1 MFVVLTMLFGCTKKT
16 GEEITLR
23 YLDFKVY
30 DPVYVGIEKGFFQK
44 AGINVVLQNSTLAGP
59 TAIQVV
65 ASGRAEG
72 GLASIP
78 ALINATSAGLPV
90 LGVSDIQS
98 ALPGQPLEEYF
109 VKNESHIKSLNDL
122 PGSRFAVNLWK
133 SSFHYTA
140 LMALDQKGISIETVK
155 FALLPFDKQ
164 LPAIMNGSVDV
175 VGLMEPYANYLRTQ
189 GGYRVLFDANDIFGT
204 KQFTLHFVNSIW
216 ARENPKAATAF
227 VSGIVESINW
237 IEANQDE
244 AKKIISKYTGVDE
257 KYVPVYHF
265 QKNGVVIMDDVSFWM
280 DFMKSIGDLNA
291 GWLKPEDIATNVY
304 NNKAQ

>member
-1 MFVVLTMLFGCTKKT
+1 
-16 GEEITLR
+16 
-23 YLDFKVY
+23 
-30 DPVYVGIEKGFFQK
+30 
-44 AGINVVLQNSTLAGP
+44 
-59 TAIQVV
+59 
-65 ASGRAEG
+65 
-72 GLASIP
+72 
-78 ALINATSAGLPV
+78 
-90 LGVSDIQS
+90 
-98 ALPGQPLEEYF
+98 
-109 VKNESHIKSLNDL
+109 
-122 PGSRFAVNLWK
+122 
-133 SSFHYTA
+133 
-140 LMALDQKGISIETVK
+140 
-155 FALLPFDKQ
+155 
-164 LPAIMNGSVDV
+164 MNGSVDV
-175 VGLMEPYANYLRTQ
+175 AGLMEPYANYLRTQ

-291 GWLKPEDIATNVY
+291 DWLKPEDIATNVY